1 MVWIEPHPRIAE
13 PPFIIEPL
21 APTHDR
27 AAFLCREPAL
37 TDYITGPNAFR
48 DVANFSAVV
57 HVCVD
62 VKKVVW
68 GYFTLHNY
76 SIQRHDLLSSL
87 YGSNWENPTDKPGKR
102 LLGDLRRAFPFP
114 EVNVTLLGKL
124 AAHNIL
130 KGTGFGRALMTQ
142 MLNKVWDGAQITAS
156 RALILDAKND
166 TLVHVYEGYGFRLL
180 STQDRRMFML
190 MSTIKQFVEAP

>member
-1 MVWIEPHPRIAE
+1 MVWIEPHPQLAE
-13 PPFIIEPL
+13 PPFTVEPL
-21 APTHDR
+21 APIHDR
-27 AAFLCREPAL
+27 AAFLCREPTL
-37 TDYITGPNAFR
+37 TEYITGPKAFR

-76 SIQRHDLLSSL
+76 SIPRHDLLSSL
-87 YGSNWENPTDKPGKR
+87 YGPDWENPTDRQGKKI
-102 LLGDLRRAFPFP
+102 LGDLRRAFPFP

-124 AAHNIL
+124 AAHHIL

-142 MLNKVWDGAQITAS
+142 MLNKVWAGAQITAS

-166 TLVHVYEGYGFRLL
+166 TLVQVYGDYGFELL
-180 STQDRRMFML
+180 STHDRRMFML
-190 MSTIKQFVEAP
+190 MDTIKKFVEAP